1 MNQELRSFSHR
12 LEQRALHIDYLRIR
26 CGRERTFE
34 QRIMQAH
41 KGAGAHIAFSEWDVV
56 LFVPSTQLYPP
67 NLTAIYSD
75 RVIADTIAGCTG
87 YFNYLWEHDINEDWE
102 SRLLEPEPT
111 IALLV
116 SLRFTDR
123 FRSMFGIGAELL
135 FCNFLYRTLGHGELA
150 GIKAVVAHSVGWNDA
165 TVILKAE
172 SPHEKRL
179 VDALTAIRYAT
190 ERQVVPDSTI
200 DAGVIAA
207 TYSHVIGN
215 LRAYRDQKLTFGSFR
230 KAVKAA
236 RLLIRVN
243 PDMEVGMRKTLG
255 DLVRQHHGG
264 VDVIGSELGHYNFS
278 ADISGAFQSSED
290 DPVQIIQGFRVA
302 IREYMEQHERR
313 DEMSFPE
320 TTTEI
325 TFKEPKVEKR
335 RVGRDKATAGP
346 SSSPSMASLYS
357 TMIQDFLNK
366 ELKSLDDRASPMTRH
381 RLAILLV
388 TVLTYLDD
396 PVRGSVVGH
405 LCRFL
410 RANLKEALTRSD
422 RASKDDLCNVLE
434 YALHQAT
441 DGLNQF
447 QHDANSLGLSGR
459 GGYNRLIQAVEEF
472 IHQITRHF
480 DKHLTPLITFGLRP
494 SGDDSI
500 LNYWLDVPFSTAFN
514 TERWHIVL
522 HDLARLC
529 WLKTFEWRLESY
541 DVWQEASRSV
551 FPLPPQPRA
560 KHESRRTQREQEEQ
574 RRLVLL
580 GRDVLGEV
588 FPSYALLHLVASSK
602 LEVLDDLMISREFMT
617 TSHPLLIDKVVSQV
631 VLHVLLDLHEHASA
645 VPLSAQRRQARSR
658 GRHASFVKAAF
669 DWWERWVD
677 LSDAFRDSTELDRRL
692 SAAVTQAT
700 SSLSRSLILAKRRF
714 RERDVAGTLTATAQ
728 LVKTQTFG
736 ESARRNVKGIIDLL
750 ALLGKGYVKRHR
762 QSFEAFDPS
771 VVAFGQ
777 MLKAIQQMRETARV
791 SKNEMEAY
799 RRSIEDG
806 TVFALAPQASSVASF
821 LAATE
826 NHSENRAYERL
837 MIGSLSSILSLWHG
851 AVTGLR
857 GTQAVALLR
866 RLERLGIVNER

>member
-1 MNQELRSFSHR
+1 MNQQFRKFSHR
-12 LEQRALHIDYLRIR
+12 LEQCALHIDYLRLR

-41 KGAGAHIAFSEWDVV
+41 PEAGAHIAFSEWDVV
-56 LFVPSTQLYPP
+56 LFVPSTELYPSS
-67 NLTAIYSD
+67 LTAVYSD

-87 YFNYLWEHDINEDWE
+87 YFNYLWQHDINKDWQ
-102 SRLLEPEPT
+102 SRLLEREPT

-135 FCNFLYRTLGHGELA
+135 FCDFLYKTIGHGGLA
-150 GIKAVVAHSVGWNDA
+150 GVKAVVAHSVGWNDA
-165 TVILKAE
+165 TVVLKAE

-179 VDALTAIRYAT
+179 VAALTAIRYAT
-190 ERQVVPDSTI
+190 ERQVVPDSNTE
-200 DAGVIAA
+200 AGVIAA

-215 LRAYRDQKLTFGSFR
+215 LRAYSDQKLTFGSFR
-230 KAVKAA
+230 EAVKAA

-255 DLVRQHHGG
+255 NLVRQHHGG
-264 VDVIGSELGHYNFS
+264 ADVIGSELGHYNFS
-278 ADISGAFQSSED
+278 ADISGAFQSD
-290 DPVQIIQGFRVA
+290 LDPVQIIQGFRVA

-325 TFKEPKVEKR
+325 TFKEPKVEKKK
-335 RVGRDKATAGP
+335 VGRDTGAR
-346 SSSPSMASLYS
+346 SSASPSVASLYT

-410 RANLKEALTRSD
+410 KANLKEALTRSD
-422 RASKDDLCNVLE
+422 RASKDDLCHVLE

-459 GGYNRLIQAVEEF
+459 GGYNRLIHAVEEF
-472 IHQITRHF
+472 IRQITNHF
-480 DKHLTPLITFGLRP
+480 DKQLTPLITFGLRP
-494 SGDDSI
+494 SGDESI

-514 TERWHIVL
+514 TERWHVVL

-541 DVWQEASRSV
+541 DVWQVASRSV
-551 FPLPPQPRA
+551 SPLPPQPRA
-560 KHESRRTQREQEEQ
+560 THESRRSQRAQEEQ

-588 FPSYALLHLVASSK
+588 FPSYALLHLVAAGK
-602 LEVLDDLMISREFMT
+602 LEVLDDLMIAREFMT
-617 TSHPLLIDKVVSQV
+617 RSHPLLIDKVVSQV
-631 VLHVLLDLHEHASA
+631 VLHVLLDLHEHDPVVRMST
-645 VPLSAQRRQARSR
+645 QRRQTKSR
-658 GRHASFVKAAF
+658 RRHASFVRAAF
-669 DWWERWVD
+669 DWWDRWID
-677 LSDAFRDSTELDRRL
+677 LSDAFRHPSELDRRL
-692 SAAVTQAT
+692 GAAVTRAT

-728 LVKTQTFG
+728 LIKTQTFK
-736 ESARRNVKGIIDLL
+736 EPARRNVKGIIDLL
-750 ALLGKGYVKRHR
+750 ALLGKGYAKRHR

-777 MLKAIQQMRETARV
+777 MLKAIQQMREAAHV
-791 SKNEMEAY
+791 PKNEMETY
-799 RRSIEDG
+799 RHAIEEG
-806 TVFALAPQASSVASF
+806 TVYALGPQASSVASF

-826 NHSENRAYERL
+826 NHGENKAYERL
-837 MIGSLSSILSLWHG
+837 MIGSLSSILSLWHS
-851 AVTGLR
+851 AVTRLG
-857 GTQAVALLR
+857 GIQSAILLR
-866 RLERLGIVNER
+866 RLEKLGVVDAK